1 MIIKCHIWICYH
13 LLAACAILFWLRR
26 LSGGHMFH
34 LNFFSSILA
43 GFLTDKPSRRSQN
56 WTYFIAF
63 KKISK
68 LKLFDRIYKDSMW
81 LIHYVGKGLFDL
93 HTHVF
98 PFEVKSGYKW
108 FVFIVPV
115 QYVCVFNH
123 NLLQRSTNKGTV
135 IKCVEL
141 ILQWFFS
148 LGTGTF
154 WLYINPFPLWLCR

>member
-1 MIIKCHIWICYH
+1 MDCLSFMCLVPKKYSSFFASYYMLGCSLMIIKCHIWICYH

-43 GFLTDKPSRRSQN
+43 GFLTEKPSRRSQN

-98 PFEVKSGYKW
+98 PFEVKSGYK
-108 FVFIVPV
+108 
-115 QYVCVFNH
+115 
-123 NLLQRSTNKGTV
+123 
-135 IKCVEL
+135 
-141 ILQWFFS
+141 
-148 LGTGTF
+148 
-154 WLYINPFPLWLCR
+154 